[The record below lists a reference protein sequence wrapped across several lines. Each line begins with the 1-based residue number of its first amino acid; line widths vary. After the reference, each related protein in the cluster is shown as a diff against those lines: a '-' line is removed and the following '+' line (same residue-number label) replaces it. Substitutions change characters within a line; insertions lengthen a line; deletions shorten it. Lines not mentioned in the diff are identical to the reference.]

1 MPKCPLLEDG
11 MDSLSRQQK
20 SLYIFL
26 GVIFT
31 VHALVMVVKLRDQFS
46 QAEWTPQKSIKL
58 KLVQE
63 AIKEMAT
70 SQNRQIVQSE
80 DSESTS
86 KKDKSFLSDKTR
98 SFERETVSKNIDSFK
113 RAAMGDSAVTQQA
126 RTKESET
133 KAKPNLKDLKLS
145 DVGIQA
151 GDPLPKKVARTP
163 ASQSVKGMKNG
174 DPLSQGLSATNDYV
188 EEVRLGDFTH
198 LNTVEYKFYGFYHR
212 IRQKLEQ
219 FWGKSIQ
226 EKAEQIFRSGRRL
239 PASENLITSLQVT
252 LNESG
257 EIVRVKILGA
267 SGVKELDDAA
277 IESFNQAGPFPNPPK
292 DLLVNGK
299 VTIDWGFVVKS

>member
-1 MPKCPLLEDG
+1 

-20 SLYIFL
+20 SFYLLL
-26 GVIFT
+26 GFILFI
-31 VHALVMVVKLRDQFS
+31 HALMMVIKVRDQFA
-46 QAEWTPQKSIKL
+46 QAEWTPPKSIKL

-63 AIKEMAT
+63 ALKDLAT
-70 SQNRQIVQSE
+70 SQHRQIVQSE
-80 DSESTS
+80 DTENTE
-86 KKDKSFLSDKTR
+86 KKDKAFLSDKTR
-98 SFERETVSKNIDSFK
+98 SFDRETVSKNIDSFK
-113 RAAMGDSAVTQQA
+113 RAALGDSSVTQQA
-126 RTKESET
+126 KIKESQT
-133 KAKPNLKDLKLS
+133 KTKPNLKDLKLS
-145 DVGIQA
+145 DVGIQS
-151 GDPLPKKVARTP
+151 GDLPKNLARNP
-163 ASQSVKGMKNG
+163 ASQAVKGMKNG

-252 LNESG
+252 LNENG